1 MDIPNIFLDTTLTYK
16 DPFFKSNFNRI
27 LLKLAE
33 YHKFPIFMSKVV
45 YDETRNKF
53 EENVKLKIQKL
64 DSALEELDVYHP
76 TELNVATIKSTK
88 EDFYSKF
95 DEFYQDLITRGIL
108 EIIDLD
114 NSLLPILVDRSI
126 KRIKPF
132 GNKKQEF
139 RDAIT
144 WLTYATKAEKENL
157 SNCYFITE
165 NINDF
170 CQGKGNIHPD
180 LLEDSKKFQH
190 YVSVKEML
198 EKESV
203 LVPLIRTIDLVKWVE
218 SENIDEDYVL
228 EILNP
233 QFDNIFNEINHFVFN
248 TEIGNFVEDAYEEG
262 YSELWDMDIIE
273 VEETSIEVIGDEII
287 ITGVAKVN
295 ANLEFYFYNPLRDS
309 RHDDYIHVGGDG
321 VELNLDFTFSYNTNR
336 EVQHFEVNK
345 INVNNTVNLGI
356 YE

>member
-33 YHKFPIFMSKVV
+33 YHEFPIYMSKVV

-53 EENVKLKIQKL
+53 EENVKLKIQML
-64 DSALEELDVYHP
+64 DSALDELDIYHP
-76 TELNVATIKSTK
+76 TELNATTIKSTK
-88 EDFYSKF
+88 EDFYTKF
-95 DEFYQDLITRGIL
+95 DEFYHDLITRGIL

-114 NSLLPILVDRSI
+114 NSLLPILVERSI

-144 WLTYATKAEKENL
+144 WLSYATLAEKANL
-157 SNCYFITE
+157 SNCYFITD
-165 NINDF
+165 NVNDF

-180 LLEDSKKFQH
+180 LLKDSEKFQH

-203 LVPLIRTIDLVKWVE
+203 LEPLIRTIELVKWVE
-218 SENIDEDYVL
+218 SENIDEDYVQD
-228 EILNP
+228 ILDI

-248 TEIGNFVEDAYEEG
+248 SEISNFIDNSYEEG
-262 YSELWDMDIIE
+262 YSELWTMDIIE
-273 VEETSIEVIGDEII
+273 VDETSVEVIGDEILI
-287 ITGVAKVN
+287 NGVAKIN
-295 ANLEFYFYNPLRDS
+295 ANLEFYIYNPLRDS
-309 RHDDYIHVGGDG
+309 RHDKYSHVGDG
-321 VELNLDFTFSYNTNR
+321 EVGLNLEFTFSYNTNC
-336 EVQHFEVNK
+336 EVQHFEVNE
-345 INVNNTVNLGI
+345 INVNKTVDLGF
-356 YE
+356 YD